1 MGKFVFD
8 LVKGKNI
15 FVVVDF
21 FSSFLTFKQTKEQIL
36 FQAKPLKI
44 ISKTFGSPF

>member
-36 FQAKPLKI
+36 FQAKPSKI
-44 ISKTFGSPF
+44 ISKTFVSPF